1 MELNLKELIKRPE
14 YKWIEE
20 YKDRICFIT
29 FGGSYAYGTNVEG
42 SDIDI
47 RGVMLPTKEELIGLK
62 NFEQRI
68 DEDTDTVLY
77 EFNKYIRL
85 ISQTNPNTVELLGGR
100 QYLIFNE
107 VGQQLLDK
115 AKLFL
120 SKRCINT
127 FGGYANAQLRR
138 VENALCHDSYPE
150 EDKVRHIK
158 TTMDVAMAKLQEKN
172 ELFFENAVT
181 TKIKND
187 KLFLSMHFDNK
198 PIELVRATLNDLLT
212 IEKTFNKLGQ
222 RNNKKTEEKLD
233 KHVMHLVRLYHMCFD
248 ILEKGEINTY
258 REKDREFLLEIR
270 NGKFI
275 REGKL
280 TNEFRTYLKELEE
293 RLEKAKQLTV
303 VPEKCDYK
311 EIEKF
316 IIDVNTKVINGTIKQ
331 YKEPQ
336 ELIRL

>member
-20 YKDRICFIT
+20 YKDRICFLT
-29 FGGSYAYGTNVEG
+29 LGGSFGYGTNVEG

-62 NFEQRI
+62 SFEQRI

-77 EFNKYIRL
+77 EFNKYVRL

-138 VENALCHDSYPE
+138 VENALCHDNYPE

-181 TKIKND
+181 TKIEND

-233 KHVMHLVRLYHMCFD
+233 KHIMHLVRLYHMCFD

-275 REGKL
+275 KDGKL

-293 RLEKAKQLTV
+293 RLEKDKKLNV
-303 VPEKCDYK
+303 VPEKCDYT

-316 IIDVNTKVINGTIKQ
+316 VIDINTKVINGTIKK
-331 YKEPQ
+331 YNEPQ